1 MATNDKP
8 MSTRSER
15 FAWCL
20 YDFANSAFPT
30 VIVTAVYV
38 LYFKGT
44 VVGNDDPGHSDNLW
58 GAANSIAAGIVF
70 LTAPLLGAAADLAGR
85 KRAFLTGYALMCVT
99 ATALLYFTG
108 PGTVAMAMILVITA
122 VVGFEGSLVF
132 YNAFLPDLTPVETMG
147 RLSGKGWA
155 LGYIGGLGCLLGFI
169 PLKNH
174 ITLVG
179 PIVALWYLIF
189 SIPTF
194 MFVKDHNR
202 VERPP
207 GSPSII
213 VQGAK
218 QLLTTLKE
226 IRKHQSLVR
235 FLMSYFFYNN
245 AVLTIIVFAVAFSS
259 DSLAFTLTENII
271 LVAVMNVVAAPAALL
286 MGWVAD
292 RIGAKATLTLM
303 LILWL
308 IVVAGA
314 EAAAWPGLFTPEGAK
329 SFFWAV
335 AALASFCIG
344 GIQATSRSF
353 VGQMAPEGNA
363 GQFYGFMAFAG
374 KGSAILGP
382 LVFGIASDAFDSQRV
397 AIATVGIFF
406 LIGLVLL
413 ARVPSLAQQQ
423 KDIQ

>member
-1 MATNDKP
+1 

-15 FAWCL
+15 FSWCL

-30 VIVTAVYV
+30 VIVTALYV
-38 LYFKGT
+38 LHFKNS
-44 VVGNDDPGHSDNLW
+44 VVGNDDPGYSDYLW
-58 GAANSIAAGIVF
+58 GASNSIAAGIVF

-85 KRAFLTGYALMCVT
+85 KRAFLAGYALMCIT
-99 ATALLYFTG
+99 ATGLLYFTG
-108 PGTVAMAMILVITA
+108 PGTVTMAMVLVIAA

-132 YNAFLPDLTPVETMG
+132 YNAFLPELTPIETMG

-155 LGYIGGLGCLLGFI
+155 LGYVGGFGCLLVFF
-169 PLKNH
+169 PLIDNYL
-174 ITLVG
+174 IFVG
-179 PIVALWYLIF
+179 PFVALWYLVF
-189 SIPTF
+189 AIPTF
-194 MFVKDHNR
+194 IFVKDR
-202 VERPP
+202 SRPVRAP

-213 VQGAK
+213 VLGAK
-218 QLLTTLKE
+218 QLFSTLRE
-226 IRKHQSLVR
+226 IRKYRPLVR
-235 FLMSYFFYNN
+235 FLLAYFFYNN
-245 AVLTIIVFAVAFSS
+245 AVITIIIFAVAFSS
-259 DSLAFTLTENII
+259 DSLAFTDKENAI
-271 LVAVMNVVAAPAALL
+271 LVAVLNVVAAPAALL
-286 MGWVAD
+286 MGWTAD
-292 RIGAKATLTLM
+292 RIGPKATIMITLV
-303 LILWL
+303 LWL

-314 EAAAWPGLFTPEGAK
+314 EAAVWPGLFTPSDAK

-353 VGQMAPEGNA
+353 VGQMAPEGQA

-406 LIGLVLL
+406 LVGLVLL
-413 ARVPSLAQQQ
+413 SRVPSLADQ
-423 KDIQ
+423 KKELQ